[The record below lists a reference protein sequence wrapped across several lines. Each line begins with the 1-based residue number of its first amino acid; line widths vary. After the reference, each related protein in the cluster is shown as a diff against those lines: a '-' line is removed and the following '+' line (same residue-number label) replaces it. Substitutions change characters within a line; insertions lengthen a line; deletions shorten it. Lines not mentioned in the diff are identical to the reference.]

1 MNERPPI
8 RKPASGEP
16 RSVLREPGKRHPVQ
30 VRSTFVRL
38 TRQPPV
44 IAAYG

>member
-8 RKPASGEP
+8 RKPTISPP
-16 RSVLREPGKRHPVQ
+16 RSAPMEARKRHPVQ

-38 TRQPPV
+38 ARQPGV
-44 IAAYG
+44 ITA